1 MLSVPLSFSLSSH
14 VVYLYLNPFCLAS
27 AKQTTIETIYF
38 PLCLCDY
45 CVFWLFKSF
54 LYQHGLQLPGECQ
67 KQFLHLTDPSY
78 NTFVAVKNASLA
90 AGTV

>member
-1 MLSVPLSFSLSSH
+1 MLLVPLSFSLSSH

-45 CVFWLFKSF
+45 CMFWLFKLF
-54 LYQHGLQLPGECQ
+54 LY
-67 KQFLHLTDPSY
+67 
-78 NTFVAVKNASLA
+78 
-90 AGTV
+90 